1 MEKGRV
7 SRRSTPGRK
16 RRAKRFQ
23 GVGHHDER
31 KMMAALVRGGVGA
44 GHQFAGLVRVTI
56 CEHPGC
62 DLPLILQG
70 LCFGGRQLLVHL
82 VSLVRHQHR
91 CFHDSGEVERKVNI
105 LGKDGQ
111 SAGGKR
117 CGSQLLPSARAALRA
132 ALADC

>member
-1 MEKGRV
+1 M
-7 SRRSTPGRK
+7 SCRSTPGRK
-16 RRAKRFQ
+16 RCVKRFQ

-31 KMMAALVRGGVGA
+31 KTMAALVRGGVGA
-44 GHQFAGLVRVTI
+44 GHQFAGLARVTI
-56 CEHPGC
+56 REHPGC
-62 DLPLILQG
+62 ALSLILQG
-70 LCFGGRQLLVHL
+70 LCFGGRQLL